1 MNLSQQ
7 QIDELL
13 EDLIA
18 LTDTPDRGEQVKRL
32 SRLCLLLI
40 EQIDDHAAVRLALD
54 AALSDLSP
62 LPVRPIP

>member
-7 QIDELL
+7 QIDDLL

-18 LTDTPDRGEQVKRL
+18 LTDTPDSAEQVKRL
-32 SRLCLLLI
+32 SRQCLLLI

>member
-7 QIDELL
+7 QIDDLL

-18 LTDTPDRGEQVKRL
+18 LTDTPDCGEQVQRL

-40 EQIDDHAAVRLALD
+40 EQIDDHAAVRRALD
-54 AALSDLSP
+54 AALSGVTP

>member
-7 QIDELL
+7 QIDDLL

-40 EQIDDHAAVRLALD
+40 EQIDDHAAVRRALD
-54 AALSDLSP
+54 IALSGVTP

>member
-7 QIDELL
+7 QIDDLL

-18 LTDTPDRGEQVKRL
+18 LTDTPDGGEQVKRL

-40 EQIDDHAAVRLALD
+40 EQIDDHAAVRRALD
-54 AALSDLSP
+54 AALNGVTP
-62 LPVRPIP
+62 LPLRPIP